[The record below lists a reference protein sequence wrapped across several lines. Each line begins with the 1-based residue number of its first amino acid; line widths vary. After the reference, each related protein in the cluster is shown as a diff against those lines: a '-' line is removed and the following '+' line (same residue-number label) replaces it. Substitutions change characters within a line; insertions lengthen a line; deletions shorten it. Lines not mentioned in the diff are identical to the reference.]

1 MANVIS
7 RLLPPQMQDATNGN
21 PAPLSAP
28 HAPFRVTL
36 TVAGIMAGLLACGIA
51 CGLGAG
57 GWVDYALFLLWADG
71 TATGIWWSHR
81 RRRSPIRGAVVGGT
95 AGIIVF
101 ICYAFSGFV
110 IAAVHLAIFLRSIDP
125 LLHPP
130 TENAMGQTAMLLMG
144 MITSLF
150 VGAAARVAGEGLA
163 LRAGKPGS
171 EARGG

>member
-1 MANVIS
+1 MLNRTGCKTMHRTTIENGSRTNPRRPRLRVI
-7 RLLPPQMQDATNGN
+7 
-21 PAPLSAP
+21 
-28 HAPFRVTL
+28 L
-36 TVAGIMAGLLACGIA
+36 TVAGIMAGLLALGIA

-57 GWVDYALFLLWADG
+57 GWVDYALFLLWAVG
-71 TATGIWWSHR
+71 TAAGIWWSIR
-81 RRRSPIRGAVVGGT
+81 KRRSPIRGAVVGGT

-163 LRAGKPGS
+163 VRAHRQSLPAES
-171 EARGG
+171 N